1 MMTQEEFMD
10 VQAMKRQGLTA
21 VEIAE
26 ATGYHRETI
35 GEWLRNGGPPPARR
49 NTSAPAVDEKR
60 ATRIAEL
67 LRAAPRLLATSV
79 FEILVAEGYEG
90 SYPSVARHLNAL
102 RGPRFRAAAQ
112 VSTRIETGPAEECQ
126 FDWSDIGTWSREWG
140 LGEVQCLSTIL
151 CWSRWR
157 VWWFAPSIDQEHT
170 FEGLVRAFEAFG
182 GVPGVARTDR
192 MGALGQSQGRRFTLH
207 PPAAEF
213 ARFHGCEIRACRA
226 RDAKRKGKVERPFRD
241 VKERFLE
248 ECQAQGPPQSIDEL
262 NARAASWLAERVH
275 PRRHRTTGVAP
286 AERLVVERELLGAL
300 PRRRF
305 DTAYVEPR
313 RVHVAV
319 PQIEWRG
326 VRYSVPPA
334 CLGQRVEVRQEVGES
349 AIEVRWAGETVAVHR
364 VPGDGALEVW
374 DASHWSAAQAAA
386 LRRTRG
392 RHLSV
397 VVPDSPPQAAP
408 ARLEVAGDVCVAPVD
423 LARYAPV
430 SPHCGPRGAVDN
442 GSHDD
447 TADRSELGDGQ

>member
-21 VEIAE
+21 IEIAE

-35 GEWLRNGGPPPARR
+35 GDWLRNGGPSPIRR
-49 NTSAPAVDEKR
+49 STSAPAIDEQR
-60 ATRIAEL
+60 AARIAEL

-102 RGPRFRAAAQ
+102 RGPRFKAAAQ

-213 ARFHGCEIRACRA
+213 ARFQGCEIRACRA

-275 PRRHRTTGVAP
+275 PRLHRTTGVAP

-334 CLGQRVEVRQEVGES
+334 CLGQRVEVRQEVGEA
-349 AIEVRWAGETVAVHR
+349 AIEVRWAGETVAMHR

-386 LRRTRG
+386 LGRTRG

-397 VVPDSPPQAAP
+397 VVPDSPPLSAP
-408 ARLEVAGDVCVAPVD
+408 VRLDVTGDVCVAPVD
-423 LARYAPV
+423 LAVYGEI
-430 SPHCGPRGAVDN
+430 SPRPGPRGVVDN